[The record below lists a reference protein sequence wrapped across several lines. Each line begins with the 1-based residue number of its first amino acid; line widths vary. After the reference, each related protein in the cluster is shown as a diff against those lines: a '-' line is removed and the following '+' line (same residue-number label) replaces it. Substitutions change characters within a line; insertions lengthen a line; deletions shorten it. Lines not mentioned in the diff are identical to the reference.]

1 MNIHL
6 KIVNRSERRDV
17 CFMLQLLCSVF
28 WHAAWTHLYL
38 ACLPCHSPAQRSLCA
53 QHHPTCYQPVLM
65 NTHMRYLSRPACLH
79 TGSCLGVCVIG
90 ERSPWLLFL
99 STCLICSFYDS
110 SSGCCSLDVQRNNLV
125 SFSACPLQSVWL
137 VWQCSVA
144 VVKKNSRKLCKLGKL
159 PETSRIL
166 LNSNCSLLSNWLR
179 RGASSSPLLLL
190 LAVYINENSVYC
202 KATQFDSITNCS
214 PQNGHQVI
222 TSSEQF
228 KH

>member
-28 WHAAWTHLYL
+28 WHTAWTHLYL

-79 TGSCLGVCVIG
+79 TGSCLGVCVCYRWEITMVVIFIHLFDLFFLWLVIRMLFVGRTKEQPG
-90 ERSPWLLFL
+90 EFE
-99 STCLICSFYDS
+99 FE
-110 SSGCCSLDVQRNNLV
+110 
-125 SFSACPLQSVWL
+125 SVWL

-144 VVKKNSRKLCKLGKL
+144 VVKK
-159 PETSRIL
+159 
-166 LNSNCSLLSNWLR
+166 
-179 RGASSSPLLLL
+179 
-190 LAVYINENSVYC
+190 
-202 KATQFDSITNCS
+202 
-214 PQNGHQVI
+214 
-222 TSSEQF
+222 
-228 KH
+228 